1 MSKMGHSILLSCRK
15 ATELVEK
22 KQIAGLSCKEK
33 LQLGLHKAM
42 CGACKNYEKQ
52 SLYIDV
58 LLKKRGH
65 HNRKQATHTNNLQ
78 QRIKKTLNQQ
88 GK

>member
-1 MSKMGHSILLSCRK
+1 MTNNMFFSCLK

-42 CGACKNYEKQ
+42 CGACKNYERQ
-52 SLYIDV
+52 SLFIDV
-58 LLKKRGH
+58 LLYEREKDH
-65 HNRKQATHTNNLQ
+65 QQPHINPLELQ
-78 QRIKKTLNQQ
+78 QRIKKRLA
-88 GK
+88 K

>member
-1 MSKMGHSILLSCRK
+1 MTKMGHKLFSSCHK

-22 KQIAGLSCKEK
+22 RQIAGLSCKEK
-33 LQLGLHKAM
+33 LQLGIHKVM

-58 LLKKRGH
+58 LLK
-65 HNRKQATHTNNLQ
+65 NRENHIEKQPGDTKNLQ
-78 QRIKKTLNQQ
+78 QKIKKLLKDQR
-88 GK
+88 